1 MFLAAWVRNDVGV
14 TDKAIMPNHAWRHTF
29 KTICLEAEIEE
40 RAADYMQG
48 HASKGQ
54 GRRYGANT
62 IPALATQ
69 LAKFPRFEIA

>member
-29 KTICLEAEIEE
+29 KTICLEAGIEE

-62 IPALATQ
+62 IPALAAQ
-69 LAKFPRFEIA
+69 LAKFPRFEAA